1 MIEPPI
7 FVVENTINNTQ
18 RKDNLMTYD
27 LPKRR
32 LKAIILVFL
41 FIYFFSG
48 PLEYMGF
55 QNRMMTA
62 VGYFLMYAVIF
73 LENKRIIADFNLFR
87 ALFFVFLVLKL
98 ITYFLVYDNNY
109 ILQPF
114 VAFSQF
120 FLLILLLQLTESK
133 TITEK
138 IKIDKIISYSLFYLL
153 IISIIQYLEIEPI
166 NNIISNYGGNF
177 TGGRLI
183 GNTFIKRVNGGIGG
197 TVIDF
202 SVLIILTNYI
212 NIFLNQKTRY
222 YIINY
227 IVLFIL
233 FLLSSSR
240 VTLISYLF
248 ILITQIILLIKS
260 KLNPKKKI
268 FVIMTLLFSLIALS
282 ILFNQQIIILL
293 SELFIE
299 HDESVRLSQ
308 WRNSFNTSSL
318 LIGNDLG
325 RNTGLTLGG
334 KVVYDGLFFAVF
346 NDMGIIGLALYILV
360 IFEPLVKIKK
370 KFKKEYRILIYLLII
385 NIIVINIINSGF
397 DYHLNILL
405 YFFLIITLKNSKYI
419 EKSQN
424 QG

>member
-1 MIEPPI
+1 
-7 FVVENTINNTQ
+7 
-18 RKDNLMTYD
+18 MTYD

-299 HDESVRLSQ
+299 HDESSRLSQ
-308 WRNSFNTSSL
+308 WRNSFNTDSP
-318 LIGNDLG
+318 LIGGDFG
-325 RNTGLTLGG
+325 KNTGLPPENSKIVT
-334 KVVYDGLFFAVF
+334 DGLFFAVF
-346 NDMGIIGLALYILV
+346 YDMGIIGLILYILV

-370 KFKKEYRILIYLLII
+370 KFKKEYRILIYPLII

-397 DYHLNILL
+397 DFHLNILL
-405 YFFLIITLKNSKYI
+405 YFFLLITLKNSHYNK
-419 EKSQN
+419 KSQN
-424 QG
+424 QR